1 MEENSDN
8 MLYDFKSLFEI
19 DKTVFDEI
27 IKLSNQT
34 TQNKQ
39 NIQQNMQNQAQQHN
53 IVNTTN
59 ISNQIMP
66 QQPSFYQNQ
75 LTQIPSYPYI
85 SNPLQNYQNMNA
97 IQPQTQYKTPK
108 RKYTFTIR
116 ETRPTK
122 QSKINKPQPGSEDAY
137 FDKLIHNPSFTI
149 NPKQLNFIP
158 NGYWPDCEI
167 PFGDIVADFFQR
179 KNNPFSRFHMKL
191 YNALRLA
198 EMRPDMKP
206 LVGVEW
212 VSKTVLMVNKV
223 RFARLLGIS
232 TINGSLFHKQG
243 NFTTHGFTSPSAQY
257 IMQQIGEKKYD
268 ETDLHENVF
277 LYHKNGIFTQ
287 NCSELDLLKCKW
299 GNPATSN

>member
-1 MEENSDN
+1 MDSSGDN
-8 MLYDFKSLFEI
+8 MFCDFKSVFEI
-19 DKTVFDEI
+19 DKTVFDEFFKI
-27 IKLSNQT
+27 GNQSNQN
-34 TQNKQ
+34 QP
-39 NIQQNMQNQAQQHN
+39 NIQQNIQNKVQQHN
-53 IVNTTN
+53 IMNN
-59 ISNQIMP
+59 SNM
-66 QQPSFYQNQ
+66 QNQ
-75 LTQIPSYPYI
+75 FVNQQQTYFQNPFTSLQTYTAI
-85 SNPLQNYQNMNA
+85 SNPLQNYPNMNQ
-97 IQPQTQYKTPK
+97 IQSQKTYKTQK
-108 RKYTFTIR
+108 RKFTFTIR
-116 ETRPTK
+116 ETRPAK
-122 QSKINKPQPGSEDAY
+122 QNKVPKPTPGSEDAY
-137 FDKLIHNPSFTI
+137 FERLIHNSSFTI

-198 EMRPDMKP
+198 QLRPDMKP

-287 NCSELDLLKCKW
+287 NCSEMDLLKCKW
-299 GNPATSN
+299 GNPATAT